1 MQVVDFVHVLLHY
14 GDNTRHFNAQQKLMF
29 AGGGGTRMRPARVL
43 YQQMR
48 VTRIK

>member
-29 AGGGGTRMRPARVL
+29 AGGGYSYETRTGTLPANARDPH
-43 YQQMR
+43 
-48 VTRIK
+48 